1 MNKCKLSIIVPVYG
15 VEKYID
21 KCLNSLVKQSLK
33 EIEVIVVND
42 GTKDNSQKIVDK
54 YVKKYPDKIKSY
66 IKENGGQGSAR
77 NYGLKKATGEYIGYV
92 DSDDFVEKDMYKKLY
107 NKAKENNY
115 DIVVCGN
122 YNVSEDY
129 QNKNID
135 AFINNYNTDL
145 ENIFFGKMA
154 VWNKIYKIDILIK
167 NKLEFK
173 EKVWYEDL
181 AFTLKAIMNS
191 NTFAFID
198 EPLYDYLIR
207 EGSTMNNSNIERN
220 LEILEA
226 MDEILNFFK
235 ENNITG
241 WKRNYPVKGHPDF
254 VFLDKKIAVFVDG
267 CFWHGHDC
275 RNTRPSDNAEYWQK
289 KRERNIKHDKEVTA
303 MFENRGWTV
312 IRIWECELKKK
323 NRDVLFDKL
332 SILTDCKGDILC

>member
-1 MNKCKLSIIVPVYG
+1 MKIKVSVIVPVYN
-15 VEKYID
+15 VEKFID

-33 EIEVIVVND
+33 EIEIIVVND
-42 GTKDNSQKIVDK
+42 GTKDNSQKIIDK

-77 NYGLKKATGEYIGYV
+77 NYGLKKASGEYIGYV

-154 VWNKIYKIDILIK
+154 VWNKIYKRDILIK

-207 EGSTMNNSNIERN
+207 EGSTMNNSNVQRN
-220 LEILEA
+220 LEILDAFNDILSYIQHNKKEEYFSKIEFLAIDHIYISAIVRVLKAEA
-226 MDEILNFFK
+226 D
-235 ENNITG
+235 
-241 WKRNYPVKGHPDF
+241 
-254 VFLDKKIAVFVDG
+254 DKV
-267 CFWHGHDC
+267 
-275 RNTRPSDNAEYWQK
+275 
-289 KRERNIKHDKEVTA
+289 KRETINKLIDYMNKKFPNYKNNKYINTLSKNRKIIYKLINIKMYGLINLIFKV
-303 MFENRGWTV
+303 
-312 IRIWECELKKK
+312 KK
-323 NRDVLFDKL
+323 
-332 SILTDCKGDILC
+332 G

>member
-1 MNKCKLSIIVPVYG
+1 MNECKLSIIVPVYG

-33 EIEVIVVND
+33 EIEIIVVND
-42 GTKDNSQKIVDK
+42 GTKDNSQKIIDK

-77 NYGLKKATGEYIGYV
+77 NYGLKKASGEYIGYV

-154 VWNKIYKIDILIK
+154 VWNKIYKRDILIK

-207 EGSTMNNSNIERN
+207 EGSTMNNSNVKRN

-226 MDEILNFFK
+226 FNDILSYIQHNKK
-235 ENNITG
+235 EEYFSKIE
-241 WKRNYPVKGHPDF
+241 
-254 VFLDKKIAVFVDG
+254 FLAIDHIYISAIVRVLKAEADDKV
-267 CFWHGHDC
+267 
-275 RNTRPSDNAEYWQK
+275 
-289 KRERNIKHDKEVTA
+289 KRETINKLIDYMNKKFPNYKNNKYINTLSKNRKIIYKLINIKMYGLINLIFKV
-303 MFENRGWTV
+303 
-312 IRIWECELKKK
+312 KK
-323 NRDVLFDKL
+323 
-332 SILTDCKGDILC
+332 G

>member
-154 VWNKIYKIDILIK
+154 VWNKIYKRDILIK

-207 EGSTMNNSNIERN
+207 EGSTMNNSNVQRN
-220 LEILEA
+220 LEILDA
-226 MDEILNFFK
+226 FNDILSYIKHNKK
-235 ENNITG
+235 EEYFSKIE
-241 WKRNYPVKGHPDF
+241 
-254 VFLDKKIAVFVDG
+254 FLAIDHIYISAIVRVLKADADDKV
-267 CFWHGHDC
+267 
-275 RNTRPSDNAEYWQK
+275 
-289 KRERNIKHDKEVTA
+289 KRETINKLIDYMNTSFPNYKNNKYINTLSKNRKIIYKLINIKMYGLINLIFKV
-303 MFENRGWTV
+303 
-312 IRIWECELKKK
+312 KK
-323 NRDVLFDKL
+323 
-332 SILTDCKGDILC
+332 G

>member
-33 EIEVIVVND
+33 EIEIIVVND
-42 GTKDNSQKIVDK
+42 GTKDNSQKIIDK

-77 NYGLKKATGEYIGYV
+77 NYGLKKTTGEYIGYV

-154 VWNKIYKIDILIK
+154 VWNKIYKRDILIK

-207 EGSTMNNSNIERN
+207 EGSTMNNSNVQRN
-220 LEILEA
+220 LEILDA
-226 MDEILNFFK
+226 FNDILSYIQHNKK
-235 ENNITG
+235 EEYFNKIE
-241 WKRNYPVKGHPDF
+241 
-254 VFLDKKIAVFVDG
+254 FLAIDHIYISAIVRVLKADSDK
-267 CFWHGHDC
+267 
-275 RNTRPSDNAEYWQK
+275 
-289 KRERNIKHDKEVTA
+289 NIKKETIEKLINYMNKNFPNYKSNKFGSVP
-303 MFENRGWTV
+303 
-312 IRIWECELKKK
+312 LK
-323 NRDVLFDKL
+323 
-332 SILTDCKGDILC
+332 SW

>member
-33 EIEVIVVND
+33 EIEIIVVND
-42 GTKDNSQKIVDK
+42 GTKDNSQKIIDK

-77 NYGLKKATGEYIGYV
+77 NYGLEKANGEYIGYV

-135 AFINNYNTDL
+135 TFINNYNTDL

-154 VWNKIYKIDILIK
+154 VWNKIYKRDILIK

-191 NTFAFID
+191 NSFAFID

-207 EGSTMNNSNIERN
+207 EGSTMNNSNVQRN
-220 LEILEA
+220 LEILDAFNDILSYIQHNKKEEYFSKIEFLAIDHIYISAIVRVLKAEA
-226 MDEILNFFK
+226 D
-235 ENNITG
+235 
-241 WKRNYPVKGHPDF
+241 
-254 VFLDKKIAVFVDG
+254 DKV
-267 CFWHGHDC
+267 
-275 RNTRPSDNAEYWQK
+275 
-289 KRERNIKHDKEVTA
+289 KRETINKLIDYMNKKFPNYKNNKYINTLSKNRKIIYKLINIKMYGLINLIFKV
-303 MFENRGWTV
+303 
-312 IRIWECELKKK
+312 KK
-323 NRDVLFDKL
+323 
-332 SILTDCKGDILC
+332 G

>member
-33 EIEVIVVND
+33 EIEIIVVND
-42 GTKDNSQKIVDK
+42 GTKDNSQKIIDK

-154 VWNKIYKIDILIK
+154 VWNKIYKRDILIK

-207 EGSTMNNSNIERN
+207 EGSTMNNSNVQRN
-220 LEILEA
+220 LEILDAFNDILSYIQHNKKEEYFSKIEFLAIDHIYISAIVRVLKAEA
-226 MDEILNFFK
+226 D
-235 ENNITG
+235 
-241 WKRNYPVKGHPDF
+241 
-254 VFLDKKIAVFVDG
+254 DKV
-267 CFWHGHDC
+267 
-275 RNTRPSDNAEYWQK
+275 
-289 KRERNIKHDKEVTA
+289 KRETINKLIDY
-303 MFENRGWTV
+303 MN
-312 IRIWECELKKK
+312 KKFPNYKNNKYINTLSK
-323 NRDVLFDKL
+323 NRKIIYKL
-332 SILTDCKGDILC
+332 INMKMYKLVDLIFKVKKG

>member
-1 MNKCKLSIIVPVYG
+1 MNECKLSIIVPVYG

-33 EIEVIVVND
+33 EIEIIVVND

-154 VWNKIYKIDILIK
+154 VWNKIYKRDILIK

-207 EGSTMNNSNIERN
+207 EGSTMNNSNVQRN
-220 LEILEA
+220 LEILDA
-226 MDEILNFFK
+226 FNDILSYIQHNKK
-235 ENNITG
+235 EEYFNKIE
-241 WKRNYPVKGHPDF
+241 
-254 VFLDKKIAVFVDG
+254 FLAIDHICISAIVRVLKADSNK
-267 CFWHGHDC
+267 
-275 RNTRPSDNAEYWQK
+275 
-289 KRERNIKHDKEVTA
+289 NIKKETIEKLINY
-303 MFENRGWTV
+303 MNKNFPNYKSNKYINT
-312 IRIWECELKKK
+312 LSK
-323 NRDVLFDKL
+323 NRKIIYKL
-332 SILTDCKGDILC
+332 INIKMYGLINLIFKVKKG

>member
-21 KCLNSLVKQSLK
+21 KCLDSLVKQSLK
-33 EIEVIVVND
+33 EIEIIVVND
-42 GTKDNSQKIVDK
+42 GTKDNSQKIIDK

-107 NKAKENNY
+107 DKAKENNY

-154 VWNKIYKIDILIK
+154 VWNKIYKRDILIK

-207 EGSTMNNSNIERN
+207 EGSTMNNSNVQRN
-220 LEILEA
+220 LEILDA
-226 MDEILNFFK
+226 FDDILS
-235 ENNITG
+235 
-241 WKRNYPVKGHPDF
+241 Y
-254 VFLDKKIAVFVDG
+254 
-267 CFWHGHDC
+267 
-275 RNTRPSDNAEYWQK
+275 
-289 KRERNIKHDKEVTA
+289 IKHNKKE
-303 MFENRGWTV
+303 EY
-312 IRIWECELKKK
+312 
-323 NRDVLFDKL
+323 FDKVEFLAIDHIYISAIVRILKANADNKIKKETVNELICYMNKNFPNYKNNKYINTL
-332 SILTDCKGDILC
+332 SRNRKIIYKLINLKMYNLVNLIFKIKKG

>member
-1 MNKCKLSIIVPVYG
+1 MNEYKLSIIVPVYG

-33 EIEVIVVND
+33 EIEIIVVND
-42 GTKDNSQKIVDK
+42 GTKDNSQKIIDK

-107 NKAKENNY
+107 DKAKENNY

-154 VWNKIYKIDILIK
+154 VWNKIYKRDILIK

-207 EGSTMNNSNIERN
+207 EGSTMNNSNVQRN
-220 LEILEA
+220 LEILDA
-226 MDEILNFFK
+226 FDDILS
-235 ENNITG
+235 
-241 WKRNYPVKGHPDF
+241 Y
-254 VFLDKKIAVFVDG
+254 
-267 CFWHGHDC
+267 
-275 RNTRPSDNAEYWQK
+275 
-289 KRERNIKHDKEVTA
+289 IKHNKKE
-303 MFENRGWTV
+303 EY
-312 IRIWECELKKK
+312 
-323 NRDVLFDKL
+323 FDKVEFL
-332 SILTDCKGDILC
+332 AIDHIYISAIVRILKANADNKIKKETVNELICYMNKNFPNYKNNKYINTFM

>member
-1 MNKCKLSIIVPVYG
+1 MNECKLSIIVPVYG

-33 EIEVIVVND
+33 EIEIIVVND
-42 GTKDNSQKIVDK
+42 GTKDNSQKIIDK

-154 VWNKIYKIDILIK
+154 VWNKIYKRDILIK

-207 EGSTMNNSNIERN
+207 EGSTMNNSNVQRN
-220 LEILEA
+220 LEILDAFDDILSYIKHNKKEEYFSKIEFLAIDHIYISAIVRVLKAEA
-226 MDEILNFFK
+226 D
-235 ENNITG
+235 
-241 WKRNYPVKGHPDF
+241 
-254 VFLDKKIAVFVDG
+254 DKV
-267 CFWHGHDC
+267 
-275 RNTRPSDNAEYWQK
+275 
-289 KRERNIKHDKEVTA
+289 KRETINKLIDYMNTNFPDYKNNKYINTLSKNRKIIYKLINIKMYGLINLIFKV
-303 MFENRGWTV
+303 
-312 IRIWECELKKK
+312 KK
-323 NRDVLFDKL
+323 
-332 SILTDCKGDILC
+332 GQ

>member
-1 MNKCKLSIIVPVYG
+1 MNECKLSIIVPVYG

-33 EIEVIVVND
+33 EIEIIVVND
-42 GTKDNSQKIVDK
+42 GTKDNSQKIIDK

-154 VWNKIYKIDILIK
+154 VWNKIYKRDILIK

-207 EGSTMNNSNIERN
+207 EGSTMNNSNVQRN
-220 LEILEA
+220 LEILDA
-226 MDEILNFFK
+226 FDDILS
-235 ENNITG
+235 
-241 WKRNYPVKGHPDF
+241 Y
-254 VFLDKKIAVFVDG
+254 
-267 CFWHGHDC
+267 
-275 RNTRPSDNAEYWQK
+275 
-289 KRERNIKHDKEVTA
+289 IKHNKKE
-303 MFENRGWTV
+303 EY
-312 IRIWECELKKK
+312 
-323 NRDVLFDKL
+323 FDKVEFLAIDHIYISAIVRILKANADNKIKKETVNELICYMNKNFPNYKNNKYINTL
-332 SILTDCKGDILC
+332 SRNRKIIYKLINLKMYNLINLIFKIKKG

>member
-1 MNKCKLSIIVPVYG
+1 MKIKVSIIVPVYG

-33 EIEVIVVND
+33 EIEIIVVND
-42 GTKDNSQKIVDK
+42 GTKDNSQKIIDK

-77 NYGLKKATGEYIGYV
+77 NYGLEKANGEYIGYV
-92 DSDDFVEKDMYKKLY
+92 DSNDFVEKDMYKKLY

-135 AFINNYNTDL
+135 TFINNYNTDL

-154 VWNKIYKIDILIK
+154 VWNKIYKRDILIK

-207 EGSTMNNSNIERN
+207 EGSTMNNSNVQRN
-220 LEILEA
+220 LEILDAFNDILSYIQHNKKEEYFSKIEFLAIDHIYISAIVRVLKAEA
-226 MDEILNFFK
+226 D
-235 ENNITG
+235 
-241 WKRNYPVKGHPDF
+241 
-254 VFLDKKIAVFVDG
+254 DKV
-267 CFWHGHDC
+267 
-275 RNTRPSDNAEYWQK
+275 
-289 KRERNIKHDKEVTA
+289 KRETINKLIDYMNKKFPNYKNNKYINTLSKNRKIIYKLINIKMYGLINLIFKV
-303 MFENRGWTV
+303 
-312 IRIWECELKKK
+312 KK
-323 NRDVLFDKL
+323 
-332 SILTDCKGDILC
+332 G

>member
-33 EIEVIVVND
+33 EIEIIVVND
-42 GTKDNSQKIVDK
+42 GTTDNSQKIIDK

-77 NYGLKKATGEYIGYV
+77 NYGLEKANGEYIGYV

-154 VWNKIYKIDILIK
+154 VWNKIYKRDILIK

-207 EGSTMNNSNIERN
+207 EGSTMNNSNVQRN
-220 LEILEA
+220 LEILDAFNDILSYIQHNKKEEYFSKIEFLAIDHIYISAIVRVLKAEA
-226 MDEILNFFK
+226 D
-235 ENNITG
+235 
-241 WKRNYPVKGHPDF
+241 
-254 VFLDKKIAVFVDG
+254 DKV
-267 CFWHGHDC
+267 
-275 RNTRPSDNAEYWQK
+275 
-289 KRERNIKHDKEVTA
+289 KRETINKLIDY
-303 MFENRGWTV
+303 MN
-312 IRIWECELKKK
+312 KKFPNYKNNKYINTLSK
-323 NRDVLFDKL
+323 NRKIIYKL
-332 SILTDCKGDILC
+332 INMKMYKLVDLIFKVKKG

>member
-1 MNKCKLSIIVPVYG
+1 MKIKVSVIVPVYN
-15 VEKYID
+15 VEKFID
-21 KCLNSLVKQSLK
+21 KCLNSLVNQTLK
-33 EIEVIVVND
+33 EIEIIVVND
-42 GTKDNSQKIVDK
+42 GTKDNSQKIIDK

-77 NYGLKKATGEYIGYV
+77 NYGLEKANGEYIGYV

-135 AFINNYNTDL
+135 TFINNYNTDL

-154 VWNKIYKIDILIK
+154 VWNKIYKRDILIK

-207 EGSTMNNSNIERN
+207 EGSTMNNSNVKRN

-226 MDEILNFFK
+226 FNDILSYIQHNKK
-235 ENNITG
+235 EEYFSKIE
-241 WKRNYPVKGHPDF
+241 
-254 VFLDKKIAVFVDG
+254 FLAIDHIYISAIVRVLKAEADDKV
-267 CFWHGHDC
+267 
-275 RNTRPSDNAEYWQK
+275 
-289 KRERNIKHDKEVTA
+289 KRETINKLIDYMNKKFPNYKNNKYINTLSKNRKIIYKLINIKMYGLINLIFKV
-303 MFENRGWTV
+303 
-312 IRIWECELKKK
+312 KK
-323 NRDVLFDKL
+323 
-332 SILTDCKGDILC
+332 G

>member
-42 GTKDNSQKIVDK
+42 GTKDNSQKIIDK

-154 VWNKIYKIDILIK
+154 VWNKIYKRDILIK

-207 EGSTMNNSNIERN
+207 EGSTMNNSNVQRN
-220 LEILEA
+220 LEILDA
-226 MDEILNFFK
+226 FNDILSYIKHNKK
-235 ENNITG
+235 EEYFSKIE
-241 WKRNYPVKGHPDF
+241 
-254 VFLDKKIAVFVDG
+254 FLAIDHIYISAIVRVLKAETDDKV
-267 CFWHGHDC
+267 
-275 RNTRPSDNAEYWQK
+275 
-289 KRERNIKHDKEVTA
+289 KRETINKLIDYMNTSFPNYKNNKYINTLSKNRKIIYKLINIKMYGLINLIFKV
-303 MFENRGWTV
+303 
-312 IRIWECELKKK
+312 KK
-323 NRDVLFDKL
+323 
-332 SILTDCKGDILC
+332 GQ

>member
-1 MNKCKLSIIVPVYG
+1 MNECKLSIIVPVYG

-33 EIEVIVVND
+33 EIEIIVVND
-42 GTKDNSQKIVDK
+42 GTKDNSQKIIDK
-54 YVKKYPDKIKSY
+54 YVKEYPDKIKSY

-107 NKAKENNY
+107 NKAKKNNY

-135 AFINNYNTDL
+135 TFINNYNTDL

-154 VWNKIYKIDILIK
+154 VWNKIYKRDILIK

-207 EGSTMNNSNIERN
+207 EGSTMNNSNVQRN
-220 LEILEA
+220 LEILDAFNDILSYIQHNKKEEYFSKIEFLAIDHIYISAIVRVLKAEA
-226 MDEILNFFK
+226 D
-235 ENNITG
+235 
-241 WKRNYPVKGHPDF
+241 
-254 VFLDKKIAVFVDG
+254 DKV
-267 CFWHGHDC
+267 
-275 RNTRPSDNAEYWQK
+275 
-289 KRERNIKHDKEVTA
+289 KRETINKLIDYMNKKFPNYKNNKYINTLSKNRKIIYKLINIKMYGLINLIFKV
-303 MFENRGWTV
+303 
-312 IRIWECELKKK
+312 KK
-323 NRDVLFDKL
+323 
-332 SILTDCKGDILC
+332 G

>member
-1 MNKCKLSIIVPVYG
+1 MKIKVSVIVPVYN
-15 VEKYID
+15 VEKFID
-21 KCLNSLVKQSLK
+21 KCLNSLVNQTLK
-33 EIEVIVVND
+33 EIEIIVVND
-42 GTKDNSQKIVDK
+42 GTKDNSQKIIDK

-154 VWNKIYKIDILIK
+154 VWNKIYKRDILIK

-207 EGSTMNNSNIERN
+207 EGSTMNNSNVQRN
-220 LEILEA
+220 LEILDAFNDILSYIQHNKKEEYFSKIEFLAIDHIYISAIVRVLKAEA
-226 MDEILNFFK
+226 D
-235 ENNITG
+235 
-241 WKRNYPVKGHPDF
+241 
-254 VFLDKKIAVFVDG
+254 DKV
-267 CFWHGHDC
+267 
-275 RNTRPSDNAEYWQK
+275 
-289 KRERNIKHDKEVTA
+289 KRETINKLLDYMNKKFPNYKNNKYINTLSKNRKIIYKLINIKMYGLINLIFKV
-303 MFENRGWTV
+303 
-312 IRIWECELKKK
+312 KK
-323 NRDVLFDKL
+323 
-332 SILTDCKGDILC
+332 G

>member
-1 MNKCKLSIIVPVYG
+1 MNECKLSIIVPVYG

-154 VWNKIYKIDILIK
+154 VWNKIYKRDILIK

-207 EGSTMNNSNIERN
+207 EGSTMNNSNVQRN
-220 LEILEA
+220 LEILDAFNDILSYIQHNKKEEYFSKIEFLAIDHIYISAIVRVLKAEA
-226 MDEILNFFK
+226 D
-235 ENNITG
+235 
-241 WKRNYPVKGHPDF
+241 
-254 VFLDKKIAVFVDG
+254 DKV
-267 CFWHGHDC
+267 
-275 RNTRPSDNAEYWQK
+275 
-289 KRERNIKHDKEVTA
+289 KRETINKLLDYMNKKFPNYKNNKYINTLSKNRKIIYKLINIKMYGLINLIFKV
-303 MFENRGWTV
+303 
-312 IRIWECELKKK
+312 KK
-323 NRDVLFDKL
+323 
-332 SILTDCKGDILC
+332 G

>member
-1 MNKCKLSIIVPVYG
+1 MNECKLSIIVPVYG

-77 NYGLKKATGEYIGYV
+77 NYGLKKASGEYIGYV

-154 VWNKIYKIDILIK
+154 VWNKIYKRDILIK

-207 EGSTMNNSNIERN
+207 EGSTMNNSNVQRN
-220 LEILEA
+220 LEILDAFNDILSYIQHNKKEEYFSKIEFLAIDHIYISAIVRVLKAEA
-226 MDEILNFFK
+226 D
-235 ENNITG
+235 
-241 WKRNYPVKGHPDF
+241 
-254 VFLDKKIAVFVDG
+254 DKV
-267 CFWHGHDC
+267 
-275 RNTRPSDNAEYWQK
+275 
-289 KRERNIKHDKEVTA
+289 KRETINKLIDYMNKKFPNYKNNKYIKTLSKNRKIIYKLINIKMYGLINLIFKV
-303 MFENRGWTV
+303 
-312 IRIWECELKKK
+312 KK
-323 NRDVLFDKL
+323 
-332 SILTDCKGDILC
+332 G

>member
-1 MNKCKLSIIVPVYG
+1 MNECKLSIIVPVYG

-77 NYGLKKATGEYIGYV
+77 NYGLKKASGEYIGYV

-154 VWNKIYKIDILIK
+154 VWNKIYKRDILIK

-207 EGSTMNNSNIERN
+207 EGSTMNNSNVQRN
-220 LEILEA
+220 LEILDAFNDILSYIQHNKKEEYFSKIEFLAIDHIYISAIVRVLKAEA
-226 MDEILNFFK
+226 D
-235 ENNITG
+235 
-241 WKRNYPVKGHPDF
+241 
-254 VFLDKKIAVFVDG
+254 DKV
-267 CFWHGHDC
+267 
-275 RNTRPSDNAEYWQK
+275 
-289 KRERNIKHDKEVTA
+289 KRETINKLIDYMNKKFPNYKNNKYINTLSKNRKMIYKLKNIKTYGLINLIFKV
-303 MFENRGWTV
+303 
-312 IRIWECELKKK
+312 KK
-323 NRDVLFDKL
+323 
-332 SILTDCKGDILC
+332 G

>member
-33 EIEVIVVND
+33 EIEIIVVND
-42 GTKDNSQKIVDK
+42 GTKDNSQKIIDK

-77 NYGLKKATGEYIGYV
+77 NYGLKKTTGEYIGYV

-154 VWNKIYKIDILIK
+154 VWNKIYKRDILIK

-191 NTFAFID
+191 NIFAFID

-207 EGSTMNNSNIERN
+207 EGSTMNNSNVKRN

-226 MDEILNFFK
+226 FDDILS
-235 ENNITG
+235 
-241 WKRNYPVKGHPDF
+241 Y
-254 VFLDKKIAVFVDG
+254 
-267 CFWHGHDC
+267 
-275 RNTRPSDNAEYWQK
+275 
-289 KRERNIKHDKEVTA
+289 IKHNKKE
-303 MFENRGWTV
+303 EY
-312 IRIWECELKKK
+312 
-323 NRDVLFDKL
+323 FDKIEFLAIDHIYISAIVRILKANADNKIKKETVNELICYMNKNFPNYKNNKYINTL
-332 SILTDCKGDILC
+332 SRNRKIIYKLINLKMYNLVNLIFKIKKG

>member
-1 MNKCKLSIIVPVYG
+1 MSKYKVSIIVPVYG

-21 KCLNSLVKQSLK
+21 KCLDSLVKQSLK
-33 EIEVIVVND
+33 EIEIIVVND
-42 GTKDNSQKIVDK
+42 GTKDNSQKIIDK

-77 NYGLKKATGEYIGYV
+77 NYGLKKAMGEYIGYV

-107 NKAKENNY
+107 NKANENDY

-129 QNKNID
+129 KTKNID
-135 AFINNYNTDL
+135 TFTNDYNTDL
-145 ENIFFGKMA
+145 ENVFFGKMA
-154 VWNKIYKIDILIK
+154 VWNKIYKRDILIK

-207 EGSTMNNSNIERN
+207 EGSTMNNSNVQRN
-220 LEILEA
+220 LEILDA
-226 MDEILNFFK
+226 FNDILSYIQHNKK
-235 ENNITG
+235 EEYFSKIEFLAIDHIYISAIVRVLKADADYKVKRETIKKLIDYMNKKFPNYKNNKYI
-241 WKRNYPVKGHPDF
+241 NS
-254 VFLDKKIAVFVDG
+254 L
-267 CFWHGHDC
+267 
-275 RNTRPSDNAEYWQK
+275 SK
-289 KRERNIKHDKEVTA
+289 KRKIVYKLINMKMYGLINLIFKV
-303 MFENRGWTV
+303 
-312 IRIWECELKKK
+312 KK
-323 NRDVLFDKL
+323 
-332 SILTDCKGDILC
+332 GQ

>member
-1 MNKCKLSIIVPVYG
+1 MNEYKLSIIVPVYG

-33 EIEVIVVND
+33 EIEIIVVND
-42 GTKDNSQKIVDK
+42 GTKDNSQKIIDK

-154 VWNKIYKIDILIK
+154 VWNKIYKRDILIK

-207 EGSTMNNSNIERN
+207 EGSTMNNSNVQRN
-220 LEILEA
+220 LEILDAFNDILSYIQHNKKEEYFSKIEFLAIDHIYISAIVRVLKAEA
-226 MDEILNFFK
+226 D
-235 ENNITG
+235 
-241 WKRNYPVKGHPDF
+241 
-254 VFLDKKIAVFVDG
+254 DKI
-267 CFWHGHDC
+267 
-275 RNTRPSDNAEYWQK
+275 
-289 KRERNIKHDKEVTA
+289 KRETINKLIDYMNKKFPNYKNNKYINTLSKNRKIIYKLINIKMYGLINLIFKV
-303 MFENRGWTV
+303 
-312 IRIWECELKKK
+312 KK
-323 NRDVLFDKL
+323 
-332 SILTDCKGDILC
+332 G

>member
-1 MNKCKLSIIVPVYG
+1 MNECKLSIIVPVYG

-42 GTKDNSQKIVDK
+42 GTKDNSQKIIDK

-77 NYGLKKATGEYIGYV
+77 NYGLKKASGEYIGYV

-135 AFINNYNTDL
+135 AFINNYNTDYTDL

-154 VWNKIYKIDILIK
+154 VWNKIYKRDILIK

-207 EGSTMNNSNIERN
+207 EGSTMNNSNVQRN
-220 LEILEA
+220 LEILDA
-226 MDEILNFFK
+226 FDDILS
-235 ENNITG
+235 
-241 WKRNYPVKGHPDF
+241 Y
-254 VFLDKKIAVFVDG
+254 
-267 CFWHGHDC
+267 
-275 RNTRPSDNAEYWQK
+275 
-289 KRERNIKHDKEVTA
+289 IKHNKKE
-303 MFENRGWTV
+303 EY
-312 IRIWECELKKK
+312 
-323 NRDVLFDKL
+323 FDKVEFLAIDHIYISAIVRILKANADNKIKKETVNELICYMNKNFPNYKNNKYINTL
-332 SILTDCKGDILC
+332 SRNRKIIYKLINLKMYNLVNLIFKIKKG

>member
-1 MNKCKLSIIVPVYG
+1 MNEYKLSIIVPVYG

-33 EIEVIVVND
+33 EIEIIVVND
-42 GTKDNSQKIVDK
+42 GTKDNSQKIIDK

-154 VWNKIYKIDILIK
+154 VWNKIYKRDILIK

-207 EGSTMNNSNIERN
+207 EGSTMNNSNVQRN
-220 LEILEA
+220 LEILDAFNDILSYIQHNKKEEYFSKIEFLAIDHIYISAIVRVLKAEA
-226 MDEILNFFK
+226 D
-235 ENNITG
+235 
-241 WKRNYPVKGHPDF
+241 
-254 VFLDKKIAVFVDG
+254 DKV
-267 CFWHGHDC
+267 
-275 RNTRPSDNAEYWQK
+275 
-289 KRERNIKHDKEVTA
+289 KRETINKLIDYMNKKFPNYKNNKYINTLSKNRKIIYKLINIKMYGLINLIFKV
-303 MFENRGWTV
+303 
-312 IRIWECELKKK
+312 KK
-323 NRDVLFDKL
+323 
-332 SILTDCKGDILC
+332 G

>member
-1 MNKCKLSIIVPVYG
+1 MKKVSIIVPVYG

-21 KCLNSLVKQSLK
+21 KCLDSLVKQSLK

-42 GTKDNSQKIVDK
+42 GTKDNSQKIIDK

-77 NYGLKKATGEYIGYV
+77 NYGLKKASGEYIGYV

-154 VWNKIYKIDILIK
+154 VWNKIYKRDILIK

-191 NTFAFID
+191 NTFAFIY

-207 EGSTMNNSNIERN
+207 EGSTMNNSNVQRN
-220 LEILEA
+220 LEILDA
-226 MDEILNFFK
+226 FNDILS
-235 ENNITG
+235 
-241 WKRNYPVKGHPDF
+241 Y
-254 VFLDKKIAVFVDG
+254 
-267 CFWHGHDC
+267 
-275 RNTRPSDNAEYWQK
+275 
-289 KRERNIKHDKEVTA
+289 IKHNKKE
-303 MFENRGWTV
+303 EY
-312 IRIWECELKKK
+312 
-323 NRDVLFDKL
+323 FDKVEFLAIDHIYISAIVRILKANADNKIKKETVNELICYMNKNFHNYKNNKYINTL
-332 SILTDCKGDILC
+332 SRNRKIIYKLINLKMYNLVNLIFKIKKG

>member
-33 EIEVIVVND
+33 EIEIIVVND
-42 GTKDNSQKIVDK
+42 GTKDNSQKIIDK

-77 NYGLKKATGEYIGYV
+77 NYGLEKANGEYIGYV

-135 AFINNYNTDL
+135 TFINNYNTDL

-154 VWNKIYKIDILIK
+154 VWNKIYKRDILIK

-207 EGSTMNNSNIERN
+207 EGSTMNNSNVQRN
-220 LEILEA
+220 LEILDAFNDILSYIQHNKKEEYFSKIEFLAIDHIYISAIVRVLKAEA
-226 MDEILNFFK
+226 D
-235 ENNITG
+235 
-241 WKRNYPVKGHPDF
+241 
-254 VFLDKKIAVFVDG
+254 DKV
-267 CFWHGHDC
+267 
-275 RNTRPSDNAEYWQK
+275 
-289 KRERNIKHDKEVTA
+289 KRETINKLIDY
-303 MFENRGWTV
+303 MN
-312 IRIWECELKKK
+312 KKFPNYKNNKYINTLSK
-323 NRDVLFDKL
+323 NRKIIYKL
-332 SILTDCKGDILC
+332 INMKMYKLVDLIFKVKKG